1 MKAYELE
8 AVLDGFKGK
17 NIRQFGKSKGRVI
30 RWELKEKT
38 LKLITDQADVVILIE
53 DIDQDLQQIEVMP
66 EEVAVM
72 AVPQT
77 SMIQRV
83 NKDLQEILMDNIKKL
98 KSDKEYIPQAQ
109 EINAN
114 VRSMIDLAKAE
125 IEYMKTLA
133 YLHKK

>member
-8 AVLDGFKGK
+8 AVLDSYKGK
-17 NIRQFGKSKGRVI
+17 QIRHIGKPKGRVV

-38 LKLITDQADVVILIE
+38 LKLITDQTDVVILVD
-53 DIDQDLQQIEVMP
+53 DIDKDLQQIEIVT
-66 EEVAVM
+66 EDVAVM
-72 AVPQT
+72 ATPQT

-98 KSDKEYIPQAQ
+98 KGDKDYIPQAQ